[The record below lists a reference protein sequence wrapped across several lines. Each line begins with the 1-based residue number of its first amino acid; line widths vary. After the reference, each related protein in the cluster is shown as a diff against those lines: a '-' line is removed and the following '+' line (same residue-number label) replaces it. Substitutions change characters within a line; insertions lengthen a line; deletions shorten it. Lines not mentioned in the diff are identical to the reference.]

1 MSQKIKSIIFKCIR
15 LIGRILYK
23 RRVWLISDRQFIGGD
38 NGEAFFT
45 YLQSQNVNSIFA
57 ISKQSQDY
65 QRLKDIGQV
74 VPYHS
79 IRHRLLL
86 CICDVNI
93 SSQLVHMENHRE
105 QPQIFLQHG
114 VAIHD
119 IHGFLNPSSHK
130 NFYIITVS
138 DREQEAFYLPFYT
151 IPKANVLLTGLPRYD
166 YYYNNNKNKIVVSFT
181 WRSNLSTITV
191 EEFKESTYFLTYQ
204 RIFNDELLIKKIES
218 YGYKLCFKLHPE
230 MQKYL
235 QVFNM
240 PQSIELLTCSY
251 QNLFAE
257 CNLLITDY
265 SSIALDFALLMKPVI
280 YYQFDEKDFFNGEH
294 TCQKGYFSY
303 ENDGFGEVINNY
315 NELCAMIIQYL
326 ENQCKMSDT
335 YANRVKRFFAF
346 TDQRNCERLFKEV
359 NRILYL

>member
-1 MSQKIKSIIFKCIR
+1 MNPKIKSIVFKCTR

-65 QRLKDIGQV
+65 QRLKAIGQV

-86 CICDVNI
+86 CICDVNV
-93 SSQLVHMENHRE
+93 SSQLFHMENHKE

-119 IHGFLNPSSHK
+119 MHGYLNPSSHK
-130 NFYIITVS
+130 NLYIITVS
-138 DREQEAFYLPFYT
+138 DREQEAFYSSLYT
-151 IPKANVLLTGLPRYD
+151 IPKTNVLLTGLPRYD
-166 YYYNNNKNKIVVSFT
+166 YYYNNMQNKIVVSFT
-181 WRSNLSTITV
+181 WRSNLSTVTV
-191 EEFKESTYFLTYQ
+191 EEIKTSIYFQMYQ
-204 RIFNDELLIKKIES
+204 QIFNDELLIKKIES
-218 YGYKLCFKLHPE
+218 YGYKLCFKLHPL
-230 MQKYL
+230 MLNYL
-235 QVFNM
+235 QAFDI
-240 PQSIELLTCSY
+240 PQNIEILTCSY
-251 QNLFAE
+251 QKLFAE

-265 SSIALDFALLMKPVI
+265 SSIALDFAYLMKPVI

-303 ENDGFGEVINNY
+303 KEDGFGEVIYNY
-315 NELCAMIIQYL
+315 SEFCDMIIRYL
-326 ENQCKMSDT
+326 ENECKMSDT
-335 YANRVKRFFAF
+335 YANRVKRFFSF
-346 TDQRNCERLFKEV
+346 TDQNNCERVYQEIK
-359 NRILYL
+359 RIIYL